1 MELKHF
7 NETNSVKEIAEN
19 MSEEMEN
26 VRFLLNRIDDLGDD
40 PTANAAKKMLKEQ
53 IKNLKNE
60 IDILKT
66 K

>member
-1 MELKHF
+1 MELKHV
-7 NETNSVKEIAEN
+7 NETNSVREIAEN

-26 VRFLLNRIDDLGDD
+26 VRFLLNRIDELGDD
-40 PTANAAKKMLKEQ
+40 LTANSAKKMLKEQ
-53 IKNLKNE
+53 IKNLTNE